1 MLLAFLESLKIVLRK
16 IVTILIMSAKM
27 ATQGLLKTKVFWNK
41 GYEVIISVQDVTNKF
56 LSRDSNY
63 ITDVVKF
70 GNSNISIRQVILTS
84 VL

>member
-1 MLLAFLESLKIVLRK
+1 
-16 IVTILIMSAKM
+16 MSAKM

-41 GYEVIISVQDVTNKF
+41 GYEIIISVQDVTNKF